1 MFPSNSN
8 LPVFNDL
15 TLPPMGLGFGNR
27 NAYPRGMKTK
37 ILIVD
42 DLKEILLTMS
52 RYFAIHGYDVDTA
65 SEKEE
70 AEALISVNTYSAV
83 ITDLHLT
90 PVKSNEGLDII
101 RVVRHDSPDTKV
113 IMLTAYSTE
122 EVERE
127 ADKHGIA
134 AFLRKPVSLPILR
147 QTLQESLGR

>member
-1 MFPSNSN
+1 
-8 LPVFNDL
+8 
-15 TLPPMGLGFGNR
+15 
-27 NAYPRGMKTK
+27 MKTK

-52 RYFAIHGYDVDTA
+52 RYFAIHGFEVDCA

-70 AEALISVNTYSAV
+70 AEALIGANNYSVV

-90 PVKSNEGLDII
+90 PVKSNEGLEIV
-101 RVVRHDSPDTKV
+101 RVLHHESPETKI

-127 ADKHGIA
+127 AGKHGIS

-147 QTLQESLGR
+147 QAVQESLGR

>member
-1 MFPSNSN
+1 
-8 LPVFNDL
+8 VIQ
-15 TLPPMGLGFGNR
+15 FGSTV
-27 NAYPRGMKTK
+27 ASIDGMKTK

-42 DLKEILLTMS
+42 DLKEILQTMS
-52 RYFAIHGYDVDTA
+52 RYFAIHGYDVDCA

-70 AEALISVNTYSAV
+70 AEALIDANSYSVV

-90 PVKSNEGLDII
+90 PVKSNEGLEI
-101 RVVRHDSPDTKV
+101 VNVLRHESPETKV

-127 ADKHGIA
+127 ADRYGIS

-147 QTLQESLGR
+147 QVVQESLGR